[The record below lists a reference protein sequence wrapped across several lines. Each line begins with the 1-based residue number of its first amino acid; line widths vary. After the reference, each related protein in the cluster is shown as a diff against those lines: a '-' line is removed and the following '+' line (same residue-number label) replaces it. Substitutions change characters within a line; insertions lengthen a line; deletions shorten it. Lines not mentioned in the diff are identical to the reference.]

1 MISLLVKSQS
11 TCKSYDHYIDLEM
24 LAIVDATLAARLLGK
39 QVECEYGL
47 NALHC
52 EHYEVCHSARSWEE
66 EEEMDETSEHHTTA
80 GYFIAIIAVLGGAL
94 LMPSFAVFFTTIG
107 PLLLLVLTPVL
118 LIGYAQ
124 YREQKRLLAK
134 QDMTACYSQ
143 EPVAVSQSSTSS
155 DMCDNAPW
163 R

>member
-1 MISLLVKSQS
+1 
-11 TCKSYDHYIDLEM
+11 
-24 LAIVDATLAARLLGK
+24 
-39 QVECEYGL
+39 
-47 NALHC
+47 
-52 EHYEVCHSARSWEE
+52 
-66 EEEMDETSEHHTTA
+66 MDETQEKQTA
-80 GYFIAIIAVLGGAL
+80 AEYFIAIIAVLGGAL

-107 PLLLLVLTPVL
+107 PLLLLILTPVL

-124 YREQKRLLAK
+124 HRQQKRLLAK
-134 QDMTACYSQ
+134 ESMTALYSQ

>member
-1 MISLLVKSQS
+1 
-11 TCKSYDHYIDLEM
+11 
-24 LAIVDATLAARLLGK
+24 
-39 QVECEYGL
+39 
-47 NALHC
+47 
-52 EHYEVCHSARSWEE
+52 
-66 EEEMDETSEHHTTA
+66 MDETPERHTAA
-80 GYFIAIIAVLGGAL
+80 GYFIAILAVLGGAW

-124 YREQKRLLAK
+124 YRQRKHLLARR
-134 QDMTACYSQ
+134 DMTAGYSQ

>member
-1 MISLLVKSQS
+1 
-11 TCKSYDHYIDLEM
+11 
-24 LAIVDATLAARLLGK
+24 
-39 QVECEYGL
+39 
-47 NALHC
+47 
-52 EHYEVCHSARSWEE
+52 
-66 EEEMDETSEHHTTA
+66 MDETPQQHTAA
-80 GYFIAIIAVLGGAL
+80 GYFIAIIAVLGGAF

-124 YREQKRLLAK
+124 YRQQKRLPAERS
-134 QDMTACYSQ
+134 TATRYSQ
-143 EPVAVSQSSTSS
+143 EPEAVSQSSTSS